1 MSVKPVA
8 GNVDRCGE
16 LESLAFSIL
25 KAFSIK
31 TSFNINQ
38 YEF

>member
-16 LESLAFSIL
+16 LESLALSIFRV
-25 KAFSIK
+25 AK
-31 TSFNINQ
+31 TPSARQ
-38 YEF
+38 QC